1 MGDWVIGRS
10 SRREMA
16 SVCQFGNSLKYGGSF
31 LLRVADLS
39 FETSLQALSGLEF
52 QLTILEESKQFISSE
67 L

>member
-1 MGDWVIGRS
+1 
-10 SRREMA
+10 MA